1 MGMKEKPEK
10 IRQILAQNIK
20 NRRKHLGISQEKL
33 AEITDLSV
41 QTINTIEGCRMWVSD
56 KTITRL
62 AKALNVEA
70 FQLLIPFNAIKNELS
85 LSPAALLQELRQKFL
100 FDTEKINSYIDHMF
114 NEAIKRYIQQHN
126 ERELE
131 SPKPVREGPRRGR

>member
-20 NRRKHLGISQEKL
+20 IRRKRLGISQEKL
-33 AEITDLSV
+33 AEITDMSV

-62 AKALNVEA
+62 AKALNVEV

-85 LSPAALLQELRQKFL
+85 LSPAALLQELRQKFIA
-100 FDTEKINSYIDHMF
+100 DTEKINSYIDHSF
-114 NEAIKRYIQQHN
+114 NEAIRRYIQQHN
-126 ERELE
+126 EEELE
-131 SPKPVREGPRRGR
+131 AQKPARKKPRVR

>member
-20 NRRKHLGISQEKL
+20 IRRKRLGISQEKL
-33 AEITDLSV
+33 AEITDMSV

-62 AKALNVEA
+62 ARALDVEV
-70 FQLLIPFNAIKNELS
+70 FQLLIPFNTIKNELG
-85 LSPAALLQELRQKFL
+85 LSPAALLQELRQKFIA
-100 FDTEKINSYIDHMF
+100 DTEKINSYIDHTF
-114 NEAIKRYIQQHN
+114 NDAIRRYIQRHN
-126 ERELE
+126 EEELE
-131 SPKPVREGPRRGR
+131 IKPVRGGPRRGK